1 MKKVITYILS
11 LALCA
16 ILSFPLFPQAV
27 SATETGSA
35 ATVIEETSPTETM
48 PEESEQEPD
57 SGIPDTQ
64 SVEPRDEDDNF

>member
-27 SATETGSA
+27 SA

-64 SVEPRDEDDNF
+64 SVEPGDERDNF

>member
-16 ILSFPLFPQAV
+16 ILSFSLFSHMV
-27 SATETGSA
+27 SATETGVPSPM
-35 ATVIEETSPTETM
+35 TEETSPTETI
-48 PEESEQEPD
+48 PEELEQGPD
-57 SGIPDTQ
+57 DGIPDTR